1 MILDLTDLHDNL
13 ADLADLTDLHDDLHY
28 RFTSHFEFEK
38 TN

>member
-1 MILDLTDLHDNL
+1 MTDLHDNL
-13 ADLADLTDLHDDLHY
+13 ADLADLTDLHDDLHD